1 MYNRKDSQGLSKYE
15 IPEKVY
21 VIGHFLHHWFLFRSI
36 IINCAKVGLFSFFQ
50 NPFRLGPCLFVLYGI
65 WTLCTGSFQIKKKAS
80 SINSSSIEN
89 KFLVYLVHSLQLQ
102 TIKSSI
108 LISYINFKGLNW
120 RHISCSPDPTTNFET
135 TKSEFSQK
143 ISPIRTSLVL
153 CTCSLLFVC

>member
-1 MYNRKDSQGLSKYE
+1 MATFYTIDFYLGAISY
-15 IPEKVY
+15 
-21 VIGHFLHHWFLFRSI
+21 
-36 IINCAKVGLFSFFQ
+36 NCAKVGLFSFFQ
-50 NPFRLGPCLFVLYGI
+50 NPFRFGPCLFVCFI
-65 WTLCTGSFQIKKKAS
+65 WDLDSVHWFISDKKKMLKTS

-153 CTCSLLFVC
+153 CTCCLFVRNWKNKVG